1 MSITVKKAG
10 CVALVLACSTFA
22 GLVNAED
29 YPQPTTETQDTSL
42 TNQEQRQLNR
52 DTNQVDRQ
60 INRDENQ
67 EQRQQNGDGLNREF
81 GGEMNRGM
89 GGRGR

>member
-1 MSITVKKAG
+1 MSLTVKKAG
-10 CVALVLACSTFA
+10 LVALAFVGGILTGPVS
-22 GLVNAED
+22 AED
-29 YPQPTTETQDTSL
+29 YQQPTTETQDTSL

-67 EQRQQNGDGLNREF
+67 EQRQQNGDGVNREF
-81 GGEMNRGM
+81 GGEFNRGM